1 MKIII
6 PMAGK
11 GSRLRPHTLTVPKP
25 LISVAGKP
33 IVQRLVEDLAAS
45 LSGKNRAIEEVA
57 FITGEFGE
65 DVEKQLIAVAESV
78 GAKGTIYKQDVPLG
92 IAHAIGCSSP
102 SLSGNLIVAFAD
114 TLFRANF
121 NFNPKEDGIIWTQKV
136 DDPSSFGVVKVDLE
150 NVITDFV
157 EKPKEFI
164 SNLAIVGIYY
174 FREGEKLRQEIEDLI
189 KNDIKLRGEYQ
200 LTSVLENMKNN
211 GTRFRT
217 AQIDEWIDC
226 GNKEAVVHANRRML
240 DIKSDEPMV
249 SANAKTRHTVIIPP
263 CFVGENVVIKDSVI
277 GPYVS
282 IGKNTTVEHSVITNS
297 VIGED
302 TTILHSNL
310 GNSMIG
316 NAVEYVGRRSELS
329 ISDYSKFAS

>member
-45 LSGKNRAIEEVA
+45 YKGEIEEVA
-57 FITGEFGE
+57 FITGEFGKDIE
-65 DVEKQLIAVAESV
+65 DSLIEIAHSI
-78 GAKGTIYKQDVPLG
+78 GSKGVIYKQDVPLG
-92 IAHAIGCSSP
+92 IAHAIGCAGP
-102 SLSGNLIVAFAD
+102 SLTGNIIVAFAD
-114 TLFRANF
+114 TLFQANF
-121 NFNPKEDGIIWTQKV
+121 HFNPKEDGIIWTQKV

-157 EKPKEFI
+157 EKPKAFI

-174 FREGEKLRQEIEDLI
+174 FRDGNQLRTEIENLI
-189 KNDIKLRGEYQ
+189 KNDIKVRGEYQ
-200 LTSVLENMKNN
+200 ITSVLENMKNT

-226 GNKEAVVHANRRML
+226 GNKDAVVHANKRML
-240 DIKSDEPMV
+240 DIKRNEKLQAD
-249 SANAKTRHTVIIPP
+249 SAQLTNS
-263 CFVGENVVIKDSVI
+263 VVIQPSFIGKNAIVKDSVI

-282 IGKNTTVEHSVITNS
+282 VGDDSKIENSIIVSS
-297 VIGED
+297 VIGENSH
-302 TTILHSNL
+302 IKNAQLN
-310 GNSMIG
+310 NSMVG
-316 NAVEYVGRRSELS
+316 NYVEYVGRKSELS

>member
-33 IVQRLVEDLAAS
+33 IVQRLVEDLATS
-45 LSGKNRAIEEVA
+45 YNGEIDEVA

-65 DVEKQLIAVAESV
+65 DVERNLIAIAEKI

-92 IAHAIGCSSP
+92 IAHAIGCAAA
-102 SLSGNLIVAFAD
+102 SLSGNIIVAFAD

-121 NFNPKEDGIIWTQKV
+121 HFNANEDGIIWTQKV
-136 DDPSSFGVVKVDLE
+136 DDPSSFGVVKIDME
-150 NVITDFV
+150 NVITEFV
-157 EKPKEFI
+157 EKPKSFI

-174 FREGEKLRQEIEDLI
+174 FKDGDKLKQEINYLI
-189 KNDIKLRGEYQ
+189 ENEIKLRGEYQ
-200 LTSVLENMKNN
+200 LTSVLENMKTN

-226 GNKEAVVHANRRML
+226 GNKEAVVHANKRML
-240 DIKSDEPMV
+240 DIKKTEV
-249 SANAKTRHTVIIPP
+249 LVAESAQLINAVIIPP
-263 CFVGENVVIKDSVI
+263 CFIGEKAIVKDSVI

-282 IGKNTTVEHSVITNS
+282 VGNNSVIKESIIVNS

-302 TTILHSNL
+302 TVIKDATMS
-310 GNSMIG
+310 NSMVG
-316 NAVEYVGRRSELS
+316 NYVEYKGHKSELS
-329 ISDYSKFAS
+329 ISDYSKYAS

>member
-25 LISVAGKP
+25 LIAVAGKP
-33 IVQRLVEDLAAS
+33 IVQRLVEDLAKS
-45 LSGKNRAIEEVA
+45 YKGTIEEVA
-57 FITGEFGE
+57 YITGEFGE
-65 DVEKQLIAVAESV
+65 DVEQQLLAIAASI

-92 IAHAIGCSSP
+92 IAHAIGCAAP
-102 SLSGNLIVAFAD
+102 SLEGNLIVAFAD

-121 NFNPKEDGIIWTQKV
+121 HFNPKEDGIIWTQKV
-136 DDPSSFGVVKVDLE
+136 DDPSAFGVVKIDQE
-150 NVITDFV
+150 NVISDFF
-157 EKPKEFI
+157 EKPTKFV

-174 FREGEKLRQEIEDLI
+174 FREGERLRSEIDYLI

-200 LTSVLENMKNN
+200 MTSVLENMKNS
-211 GTRFRT
+211 GVRFRT

-226 GNKEAVVHANRRML
+226 GNKEAVVHANSRML
-240 DIKSDEPMV
+240 DIKSAEAMV
-249 SANAKTRHTVIIPP
+249 AASAKTRNTVIIQP
-263 CFVGENVVIKDSVI
+263 CFIGDNVIIKDSVI

-282 IGKNTTVEHSVITNS
+282 IGRNSVVEHSVISNA

-302 TTILHSNL
+302 TRIIDSNL

-316 NAVEYVGRRSELS
+316 NSVEYIGRKSELS

>member
-6 PMAGK
+6 PMAGR

-33 IVQRLVEDLAAS
+33 IVQRLVEDLAQS
-45 LSGKNRAIEEVA
+45 FNGAIEEVA

-65 DVEKQLIAVAESV
+65 AVERQLIAVAKSI
-78 GAKGTIYKQDVPLG
+78 GAKGTIYKQDMPLG
-92 IAHAIGCSSP
+92 IAHAIGCAGP
-102 SLSGNLIVAFAD
+102 SLAGNIIVAFAD

-121 NFNPKEDGIIWTQKV
+121 HFNPKEDGIVWTQKV
-136 DDPSSFGVVKVDLE
+136 EDPSAFGVVKLDQ
-150 NVITDFV
+150 NNHITDFV
-157 EKPKEFI
+157 EKPQNFV

-174 FREGEKLRQEIEDLI
+174 FNSGEKLREEIEYLI

-211 GTRFRT
+211 NTKFRT
-217 AQIDEWIDC
+217 ATIDEWIDC
-226 GNKEAVVHANRRML
+226 GNKEAVVHANKRML
-240 DIKSDEPMV
+240 EIKKAESMV
-249 SANAKTRHTVIIPP
+249 AASAKTRNSVIIQP
-263 CFVGENVVIKDSVI
+263 CFIADGVNIQDSVV

-282 IGKNTTVEHSVITNS
+282 IGRNTTIEGSVVENS
-297 VIGED
+297 VIGEE
-302 TTILHSNL
+302 TTIIDSILS
-310 GNSMIG
+310 NSMVG
-316 NAVEYVGRRSELS
+316 NYVEYIGRKSELS

>member
-6 PMAGK
+6 PMAGR

-33 IVQRLVEDLAAS
+33 IVQRLVEDLAQS
-45 LSGKNRAIEEVA
+45 FNGAIEEVA

-65 DVEKQLIAVAESV
+65 AVERQLIAVANSI
-78 GAKGTIYKQDVPLG
+78 GAKGTIYKQDMPLG
-92 IAHAIGCSSP
+92 IAHAIGCAGP
-102 SLSGNLIVAFAD
+102 SLAGNVIVAFAD

-121 NFNPKEDGIIWTQKV
+121 TFNPKEDGIVWTQKV
-136 DDPSSFGVVKVDLE
+136 EDPSAFGVVKLDQ
-150 NVITDFV
+150 NNHITDFV
-157 EKPKEFI
+157 EKPQNFV

-174 FREGEKLRQEIEDLI
+174 FNSGEKLREEIEYLI

-211 GTRFRT
+211 NTKFRT
-217 AQIDEWIDC
+217 ATIDEWIDC
-226 GNKEAVVHANRRML
+226 GNKEAVVHANKRML
-240 DIKSDEPMV
+240 EIKKLESMV
-249 SANAKTRHTVIIPP
+249 AASAKTRNSVIIQP
-263 CFVGENVVIKDSVI
+263 CFLADGVNIKDSVV

-282 IGKNTTVEHSVITNS
+282 IGRNTTIAGSVIDNS
-297 VIGED
+297 VIGEE
-302 TTILHSNL
+302 TTIIDSILS
-310 GNSMIG
+310 NSMVG
-316 NAVEYVGRRSELS
+316 NYVEYIGRKSELS

>member
-45 LSGKNRAIEEVA
+45 FNGEIEEVA

-65 DVEKQLIAVAESV
+65 DVEQNLIKIAQSV

-92 IAHAIGCSSP
+92 IAHAIGCAGA

-114 TLFRANF
+114 TLFQANF
-121 NFNPKEDGIIWTQKV
+121 HFNPKEDGIIWTQKV
-136 DDPSSFGVVKVDLE
+136 DDPSAFGVVKIDM
-150 NVITDFV
+150 NNTITDFV
-157 EKPKEFI
+157 EKPKSFV

-174 FREGEKLRQEIEDLI
+174 FRDGNQLRNEIEYLI

-200 LTSVLENMKNN
+200 MTSVLENM
-211 GTRFRT
+211 
-217 AQIDEWIDC
+217 
-226 GNKEAVVHANRRML
+226 
-240 DIKSDEPMV
+240 
-249 SANAKTRHTVIIPP
+249 
-263 CFVGENVVIKDSVI
+263 
-277 GPYVS
+277 
-282 IGKNTTVEHSVITNS
+282 
-297 VIGED
+297 
-302 TTILHSNL
+302 
-310 GNSMIG
+310 
-316 NAVEYVGRRSELS
+316 
-329 ISDYSKFAS
+329 

>member
-33 IVQRLVEDLAAS
+33 IVQRLVEDLAKS
-45 LSGKNRAIEEVA
+45 YKGTIEEVA
-57 FITGEFGE
+57 YITGEFG
-65 DVEKQLIAVAESV
+65 DAVEQQLLEIAASI

-92 IAHAIGCSSP
+92 IAHAIGCAAP
-102 SLSGNLIVAFAD
+102 SLEGNLIVAFAD

-121 NFNPKEDGIIWTQKV
+121 HFNPKEDGIIWTQKV
-136 DDPSSFGVVKVDLE
+136 DDPSAFGVVKIDQE
-150 NVITDFV
+150 NVISDFF
-157 EKPKEFI
+157 EKPTKFV

-174 FREGEKLRQEIEDLI
+174 FREGERLRSEIDYLI

-200 LTSVLENMKNN
+200 MTSVLENMKNN
-211 GTRFRT
+211 GVRFRT

-226 GNKEAVVHANRRML
+226 GNKEAVVHANSRML
-240 DIKSDEPMV
+240 DIKSAEAMV
-249 SANAKTRHTVIIPP
+249 AASAKTRNTVIIQP
-263 CFVGENVVIKDSVI
+263 CFIGDNVVIKDSVI

-282 IGKNTTVEHSVITNS
+282 IGRNSVVEHSVISNA

-302 TTILHSNL
+302 TRIIDSNL

-316 NAVEYVGRRSELS
+316 NSVEYIGRKSELS

>member
-45 LSGKNRAIEEVA
+45 YGGAIEEVA
-57 FITGEFGE
+57 FITGEFGA
-65 DVEKQLIAVAESV
+65 DVEEQLLKVAASV
-78 GAKGTIYKQDVPLG
+78 GAQGRIYKQNEPLG
-92 IAHAIGCSSP
+92 IAHAIGCAAE
-102 SLSGNLIVAFAD
+102 SLAGNIIVAFAD

-121 NFNPKEDGIIWTQKV
+121 RFNPDEEGVIWTQKV
-136 DDPSSFGVVKVDLE
+136 DDPSAFGVVKINLE

-157 EKPKEFI
+157 EKPKDFV

-174 FREGEKLRQEIEDLI
+174 FKSGEYLRAQIDYLI

-200 LTSVLENMKNN
+200 LTSVLENMKNA

-217 AQIDEWIDC
+217 ATIDEWIDC

-240 DIKSDEPMV
+240 DIKKDEPMV
-249 SANAKTRHTVIIPP
+249 AASAKTRNAVIIQP
-263 CFVGENVVIKDSVI
+263 CFIGENVVITDSVV

-282 IGKNTTVEHSVITNS
+282 IGKNTTIEHSVLVNTVVGEQT
-297 VIGED
+297 VIKD
-302 TTILHSNL
+302 SNL

-316 NAVEYVGRRSELS
+316 NSVEYIGRKSELS

>member
-6 PMAGK
+6 PMAGR

-25 LISVAGKP
+25 LIAVAGKP
-33 IVQRLVEDLAAS
+33 IVQRLVEDLAQS
-45 LSGKNRAIEEVA
+45 FNGAIEEVA

-65 DVEKQLIAVAESV
+65 EVERQLIAVANSI
-78 GAKGTIYKQDVPLG
+78 GAKGTIYKQDMPLG
-92 IAHAIGCSSP
+92 IAHAIGCAGP
-102 SLSGNLIVAFAD
+102 SLTGNVIVAFAD

-121 NFNPKEDGIIWTQKV
+121 TFNPKEDGIVWTQKV
-136 DDPSSFGVVKVDLE
+136 EDPSAFGVVKLDQ
-150 NVITDFV
+150 NNHITDFI
-157 EKPKEFI
+157 EKPQTFV

-174 FREGEKLRQEIEDLI
+174 FNSGEKLREEIEYLI

-211 GTRFRT
+211 NTKFRT
-217 AQIDEWIDC
+217 ATIDEWIDC
-226 GNKEAVVHANRRML
+226 GNKEAVVHANKRML
-240 DIKSDEPMV
+240 EIKKLESMV
-249 SANAKTRHTVIIPP
+249 AASAKTRNSVIIQP
-263 CFVGENVVIKDSVI
+263 CYLADGVNIKDSVV

-282 IGKNTTVEHSVITNS
+282 IGRNTTIEGSIIDNS

-302 TTILHSNL
+302 TTIIDSILS
-310 GNSMIG
+310 NSMVG
-316 NAVEYVGRRSELS
+316 NYVEYVGRKSELS